1 MLTTATMTTTTLT
14 AETTRKLVFFLF
26 QHGEENLPKHE
37 SDGSL
42 ILDESI
48 ELMDTWW
55 LFSLNTYAEVVTHA
69 QRVKTLN
76 IVYLS
81 KKMNLCLSTYLVFF
95 NTFEDIICLKTA

>member
-48 ELMDTWW
+48 ELMDTW
-55 LFSLNTYAEVVTHA
+55 
-69 QRVKTLN
+69 
-76 IVYLS
+76 
-81 KKMNLCLSTYLVFF
+81 
-95 NTFEDIICLKTA
+95 